1 MQREESV
8 SYFRGLE
15 MLPGKSWQDMAVASV
30 SQWERQP
37 PRECV
42 RTDIKAAGSGLNKAY
57 VNKGGS
63 AETAGFTSVY
73 LKMGAH
79 QGPERRKG
87 GG

>member
-8 SYFRGLE
+8 SYLRGLE
-15 MLPGKSWQDMAVASV
+15 TLTGKSWQDVAVASM

-42 RTDIKAAGSGLNKAY
+42 RTDMKPAGSGLNKAY

-63 AETAGFTSVY
+63 AEIAGFTSV
-73 LKMGAH
+73 
-79 QGPERRKG
+79 
-87 GG
+87 